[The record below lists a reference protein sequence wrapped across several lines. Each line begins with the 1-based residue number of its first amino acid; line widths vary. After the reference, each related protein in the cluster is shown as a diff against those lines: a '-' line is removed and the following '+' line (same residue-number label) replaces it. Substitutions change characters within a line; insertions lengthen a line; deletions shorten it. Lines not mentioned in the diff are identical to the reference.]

1 MTFKIVLSLTTGLGQ
16 FRYPLHSCLRA
27 YFGLFLWNSETFSSA
42 RFLTSCIM
50 ASLIKICLFL
60 LSLSIPSLSLSSLFL
75 KFCSPLPI
83 SDLPP
88 LIPSSHLPSLL
99 SQFSLEILFISPSQG
114 DTCIFLLVFV
124 LLSSF
129 SGFLY

>member
-1 MTFKIVLSLTTGLGQ
+1 MMTFKIVLSLTTGLGQ

-27 YFGLFLWNSETFSSA
+27 YFGLFLWNPETFSGA

-60 LSLSIPSLSLSSLFL
+60 LSLSILSLSLSSLFL

-88 LIPSSHLPSLL
+88 LTPSSHLPPPTPPIFSGDLIYFPFLGGYMYISL
-99 SQFSLEILFISPSQG
+99 G
-114 DTCIFLLVFV
+114 VLLVI
-124 LLSSF
+124 
-129 SGFLY
+129 